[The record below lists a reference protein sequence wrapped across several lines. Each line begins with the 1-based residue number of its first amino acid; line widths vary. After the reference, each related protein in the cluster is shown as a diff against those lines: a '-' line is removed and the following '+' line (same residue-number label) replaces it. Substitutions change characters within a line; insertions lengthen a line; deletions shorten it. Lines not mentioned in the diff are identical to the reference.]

1 MNAISL
7 DHAGATRRA
16 MRVSLFSLALAM
28 TAALSGSVAAAPA
41 TKTVD
46 IAKFAFVPKE
56 ITVAPGTRVRWTN
69 RDETPHTVTSQAAK
83 KVFSS
88 PGMDVDDR
96 FEFVFADEGDFAYFC
111 TVHPMM
117 TGVVHVRKAGSK
129 AS

>member
-1 MNAISL
+1 MNPSRPV
-7 DHAGATRRA
+7 HFGAVRRKTR
-16 MRVSLFSLALAM
+16 VLLCSLALAM
-28 TAALSGSVAAAPA
+28 AAASSNGFAAAPA

-46 IAKFAFVPKE
+46 IASFAFVPKE

-69 RDETPHTVTSQAAK
+69 HDETPHTVTSQSAK

-88 PGMDVDDR
+88 PGLDIDDR

-117 TGVVHVRKAGSK
+117 TGIVRVRKTAGK
-129 AS
+129 AP